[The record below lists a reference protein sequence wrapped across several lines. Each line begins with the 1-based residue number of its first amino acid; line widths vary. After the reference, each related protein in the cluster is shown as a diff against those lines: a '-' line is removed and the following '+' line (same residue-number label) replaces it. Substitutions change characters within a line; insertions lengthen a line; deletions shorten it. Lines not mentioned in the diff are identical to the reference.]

1 MKVRLYIL
9 IFCLTSSACFFSWE
23 DSSGSNINTSEA
35 PFDSDLEN
43 QISDDLVKWAGT
55 WQLKSETSQGLTST
69 LVIGNEKPG
78 QFNFSLSATFIN
90 TVKGTDEE
98 MVDNAHFGELE
109 GIAILSSKNEAYY
122 DSDEFPDYKLIFKFV
137 KSNLIRIEEI
147 NSSSSA
153 DYGVTPMAGYNVRFA
168 GDYKK
173 ES

>member
-1 MKVRLYIL
+1 MKVRFFIL
-9 IFCLTSSACFFSWE
+9 IFCLASTACFYTWE
-23 DSSGSNINTSEA
+23 DSSGSNNDSSEA
-35 PFDSDLEN
+35 SIDSDLEN

-109 GIAILSSKNEAYY
+109 GIATLISENEAYY
-122 DSDEFPDYKLIFKFV
+122 NSDEFSDYKLIFKFV
-137 KSNLIRIEEI
+137 KSDLIRIEEI
-147 NSSSSA
+147 NSSTSA